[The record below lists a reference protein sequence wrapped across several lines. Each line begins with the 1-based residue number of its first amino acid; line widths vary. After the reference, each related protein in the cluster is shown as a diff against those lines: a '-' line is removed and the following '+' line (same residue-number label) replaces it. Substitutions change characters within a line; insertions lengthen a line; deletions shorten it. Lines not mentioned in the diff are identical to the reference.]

1 MKRTAIRNG
10 RVIDPANA
18 LDANLDV
25 FIANGNIVG
34 VGKAPEGFSAD
45 QEIDARNHLVLPGLV
60 DLCVRMREPG
70 MEHKATIASE
80 TAAAASG
87 GITSVCVPPDTDPVI
102 DTPAVAEL
110 IRRKAKQ
117 AGNARVY
124 CLGALTQ
131 DLHGERLSEMAALQ
145 QAGCLG
151 VSNVRA
157 IADSK
162 IQRLA
167 LEYAAT
173 HNMTVYLIPE
183 DPYLSKNG
191 CAHEGHIASRL
202 GLPGIPACAETA
214 AVARDLALV
223 EETGGRVHFTRLST
237 RRAVRMIAR
246 ARFDGLPVSAD
257 VCAHQLFLTDNDIG
271 EFNSVYHVRPPLRS
285 EQDRIGL
292 RQGILEKV
300 IEAICSDHQPH
311 EADAKEAPFCSTRP
325 GVSAVETLLPLTL
338 RLVDELQ
345 LNLLDGIRLVT
356 QGPAKILGINAGT
369 LSVGARADICIVDPD
384 RTWVLRAEEMR
395 SEGRNS
401 PFIGQ
406 SFRGKVTHTLLE
418 GKLVFR
424 E

>member
-1 MKRTAIRNG
+1 M
-10 RVIDPANA
+10 
-18 LDANLDV
+18 
-25 FIANGNIVG
+25 
-34 VGKAPEGFSAD
+34 
-45 QEIDARNHLVLPGLV
+45 
-60 DLCVRMREPG
+60 
-70 MEHKATIASE
+70 
-80 TAAAASG
+80 
-87 GITSVCVPPDTDPVI
+87 
-102 DTPAVAEL
+102 
-110 IRRKAKQ
+110 
-117 AGNARVY
+117 
-124 CLGALTQ
+124 
-131 DLHGERLSEMAALQ
+131 
-145 QAGCLG
+145 
-151 VSNVRA
+151 
-157 IADSK
+157 
-162 IQRLA
+162 
-167 LEYAAT
+167 
-173 HNMTVYLIPE
+173 
-183 DPYLSKNG
+183 
-191 CAHEGHIASRL
+191 
-202 GLPGIPACAETA
+202 
-214 AVARDLALV
+214 
-223 EETGGRVHFTRLST
+223 
-237 RRAVRMIAR
+237 